1 MRKYPICLLKNENM
15 KSKIFYKS
23 LMLVLGLIMY
33 GCNNEY
39 DYVDVRL
46 EADRTEF
53 KHEVL
58 TLANEYGVEVEF
70 LNTYSDPSESDFKS
84 IEEIERIF
92 IQLKEGVGKKRSFPL
107 YRNRK
112 ADGRSWYETR
122 NIMSPPNVKT
132 RSEIYSFSE
141 WAFNLS
147 WFSVSIVEDEG
158 IYTVYTDF
166 TGLSVY
172 SYIQKY
178 ASGSCD
184 GDVVT
189 FNALGTLNASIT
201 SVVGF
206 KLSYTVT
213 ANGSYNKIDD
223 NGSVSLS
230 YS

>member
-1 MRKYPICLLKNENM
+1 M

-92 IQLKEGVGKKRSFPL
+92 IQLKEGVG
-107 YRNRK
+107 
-112 ADGRSWYETR
+112 
-122 NIMSPPNVKT
+122 
-132 RSEIYSFSE
+132 
-141 WAFNLS
+141 
-147 WFSVSIVEDEG
+147 
-158 IYTVYTDF
+158 
-166 TGLSVY
+166 
-172 SYIQKY
+172 
-178 ASGSCD
+178 
-184 GDVVT
+184 
-189 FNALGTLNASIT
+189 
-201 SVVGF
+201 
-206 KLSYTVT
+206 
-213 ANGSYNKIDD
+213 
-223 NGSVSLS
+223 
-230 YS
+230 

>member
-1 MRKYPICLLKNENM
+1 MLKQKY
-15 KSKIFYKS
+15 F
-23 LMLVLGLIMY
+23 
-33 GCNNEY
+33 
-39 DYVDVRL
+39 
-46 EADRTEF
+46 
-53 KHEVL
+53 L
-58 TLANEYGVEVEF
+58 T
-70 LNTYSDPSESDFKS
+70 D
-84 IEEIERIF
+84 IF
-92 IQLKEGVGKKRSFPL
+92 ILSTEKQPIK
-107 YRNRK
+107 
-112 ADGRSWYETR
+112 
-122 NIMSPPNVKT
+122 
-132 RSEIYSFSE
+132 
-141 WAFNLS
+141 LS
-147 WFSVSIVEDEG
+147 WRKIEWLLEDEG